1 MSKVYFHRQID
12 RKWEK
17 ETLKRKE
24 VKLSVVRT
32 VKQDLTL
39 KESQKLKLSQHRRR
53 LRKRRPLPRL
63 RRRRSD
69 NRLGSVFNTIESK
82 FLGLNQTV
90 SPGGSESASISC
102 TSLPAIP
109 LMELYI

>member
-12 RKWEK
+12 KKWEK

-24 VKLSVVRT
+24 VKLSAVRT
-32 VKQDLTL
+32 VKQDHIV

-63 RRRRSD
+63 RRRSD
-69 NRLGSVFNTIESK
+69 NRFGSVFNTIESK
-82 FLGLNQTV
+82 SFGLNQTV
-90 SPGGSESASISC
+90 SPGGSERASISC